1 MNILN
6 IEHVSK
12 IFGEKTI
19 FDDVSFGIHEGDKVG
34 IIGINGTGKTTLLK
48 IIAGIEEPDEG
59 QVIRQNGIKFSYLP
73 QYQEFP
79 KGATVLSYVSAGQ
92 RQEEWNTESE
102 AKSILNSLGVT
113 DHDAQ
118 IEFLSGG
125 QKKRVALARTLLE
138 PSDVLIMDE
147 PTNHLDEEMVTW
159 LEDYLRKYKGV
170 LIMVTHDRY
179 FLDKVTNRILEISRG
194 KFYSYDANYSKFL
207 EMKAQREEMELASER
222 KRQSIMRIEMEWAK
236 RGCRARSTKQRAR
249 LERLEALKNGAA
261 PVQDQLVELDS
272 VETRMGKKT
281 IELHHISK
289 SYDGKTIIDDFDYI
303 FLKNQ
308 RIGIIGANG
317 CGKSTLIKMI
327 AGLIAPDEGVIEI
340 GETVRIGYF
349 AQEEQDM
356 DDSQRV
362 IDYVKDI
369 AEYIP
374 TREGRI
380 SASQMLERF
389 LFTPDMQ
396 YAPIGK
402 LSGGEKRRLYLLGT
416 LSSGINTILL
426 DEPGNSLD
434 IPTLTILEDYLNS
447 FPGIVI
453 TVSHDRYF
461 LDNVV
466 DRIFVFDGNG
476 RLRQY
481 EGGYTDYLE
490 ARQREAAGEDES
502 PVQRKSPD
510 EKKGQNK
517 EWKQNRSVKLK
528 FSYKEQKEFETID
541 DVIAALEQKI
551 EALDA
556 DIMANATNSG
566 RLNELTQQ
574 KEAAETQLEEKMER
588 WIYLNDLAEKIEAQK
603 N

>member
-1 MNILN
+1 
-6 IEHVSK
+6 
-12 IFGEKTI
+12 
-19 FDDVSFGIHEGDKVG
+19 
-34 IIGINGTGKTTLLK
+34 
-48 IIAGIEEPDEG
+48 
-59 QVIRQNGIKFSYLP
+59 
-73 QYQEFP
+73 
-79 KGATVLSYVSAGQ
+79 
-92 RQEEWNTESE
+92 
-102 AKSILNSLGVT
+102 
-113 DHDAQ
+113 
-118 IEFLSGG
+118 
-125 QKKRVALARTLLE
+125 
-138 PSDVLIMDE
+138 
-147 PTNHLDEEMVTW
+147 
-159 LEDYLRKYKGV
+159 
-170 LIMVTHDRY
+170 
-179 FLDKVTNRILEISRG
+179 
-194 KFYSYDANYSKFL
+194 
-207 EMKAQREEMELASER
+207 
-222 KRQSIMRIEMEWAK
+222 
-236 RGCRARSTKQRAR
+236 
-249 LERLEALKNGAA
+249 
-261 PVQDQLVELDS
+261 
-272 VETRMGKKT
+272 
-281 IELHHISK
+281 
-289 SYDGKTIIDDFDYI
+289 
-303 FLKNQ
+303 
-308 RIGIIGANG
+308 
-317 CGKSTLIKMI
+317 MI